1 MGAATALLYAA
12 TRDPNVTALILD
24 SPFQSLRQL
33 ALDVVQAA
41 LGGSELNGAAR
52 VASIGA
58 LRLVRGAVRRRAG
71 FDIYD
76 VDIERHARECACP
89 TLVLCAL
96 DDALV
101 PPAHSHA
108 VHAALPHAELCV
120 CPGTHN
126 SVRPR
131 GVSQRVERFLRE
143 HVFGDVPASS
153 GDVEGLLDEAVVS
166 PTIARGPLAPWH
178 AEALATRARATA
190 SSFLGSFDEEDLVA
204 ARRVDTPDE

>member
-1 MGAATALLYAA
+1 M
-12 TRDPNVTALILD
+12 
-24 SPFQSLRQL
+24 
-33 ALDVVQAA
+33 
-41 LGGSELNGAAR
+41 
-52 VASIGA
+52 
-58 LRLVRGAVRRRAG
+58 VRGAVRRRAG

-143 HVFGDVPASS
+143 HVFGEAQASS
-153 GDVEGLLDEAVVS
+153 GDVEGLLDAVVS
-166 PTIARGPLAPWH
+166 PTIARGPLPPWH

-190 SSFLGSFDEEDLVA
+190 SSFLGSFDEEDLVS
-204 ARRVDTPDE
+204 ARRVATPDE